1 MSSSNPRPVS
11 TPLAASSKNP
21 VEGTKKIEHVRRKS
35 SSGGILGDNISLS
48 RKLSNAKV
56 FSSRKG
62 LKNLSNEVDDF
73 LPEDLMYERESAS
86 KSSDLKF
93 FIHELANQYMK
104 SNETRIVILLAA
116 ILSCIIYVVETY
128 LRNGESDAFNIF
140 TVIADI
146 VIFIIFLIDYVFN
159 VIFAAQKSVY
169 ILSLSGMIDFASLFA
184 VANLF
189 ITTDLSFLPL
199 FRLMRVIKIIR
210 LFRTASI
217 MNVERPTPPSATE
230 AITFEI
236 ISLIVGMIVSI
247 FLASAILFTITQE
260 FEDAFIYSF
269 DSSFNMKDDVT
280 FFDCV
285 YIVLEILSTLGFGD
299 FIPGN
304 TLGRFYVVSVLAIA
318 LTVIPMK
325 VGQLIEIIGKKPR
338 YLNEYVTGSD
348 GKPHIVVYAD
358 LHPENFQRLVLLI
371 LSQGTNDPEVVEG
384 ESIVVCICVDY
395 NKLCYFHN
403 RRELTSI
410 LIYDAGADTDADA
423 GNYKIM
429 MVMITMIRM
438 ITMIIIIILLLLMIT
453 MCDVYIDAQ
462 PLALLSPAFP
472 SPQLQLLLLH
482 PINARKVQFFVGTVK
497 SSSDL
502 RRVKACAALAVFI
515 FADSDIPE
523 VRP

>member
-1 MSSSNPRPVS
+1 MSS
-11 TPLAASSKNP
+11 TPLASSSKSP
-21 VEGTKKIEHVRRKS
+21 AVHVRRKLS
-35 SSGGILGDNISLS
+35 STGILGGDTSSISVS

-62 LKNLSNEVDDF
+62 LQNLTNEFEDF

-86 KSSDLKF
+86 KTSDLKF
-93 FIHELANQYMK
+93 WIKELAHQYMK

-128 LRNGESDAFNIF
+128 LRNDESRGFVIF

-146 VIFIIFLIDYVFN
+146 VIFIIFLTDYVFN
-159 VIFAAQKSVY
+159 VIFAAQKSIY

-217 MNVERPTPPSATE
+217 MNVERPTPPSASE

-260 FEDAFIYSF
+260 FENAFIYSF
-269 DSSFNMKDDVT
+269 DSSFNMKEDVT

-304 TLGRFYVVSVLAIA
+304 ALGRFYVVSVLAIA

-338 YLNEYVTGSD
+338 YLNEYVSGS
-348 GKPHIVVYAD
+348 GNPHIVVYAD
-358 LHPENFQRLVLLI
+358 LNQENFQRLVLLI

-384 ESIVVCICVDY
+384 EKIDVCVCICKIMCIFVRY
-395 NKLCYFHN
+395 VIVIYLNHIAVTSLCYN
-403 RRELTSI
+403 
-410 LIYDAGADTDADA
+410 AV
-423 GNYKIM
+423 N
-429 MVMITMIRM
+429 
-438 ITMIIIIILLLLMIT
+438 LL
-453 MCDVYIDAQ
+453 
-462 PLALLSPAFP
+462 
-472 SPQLQLLLLH
+472 
-482 PINARKVQFFVGTVK
+482 
-497 SSSDL
+497 
-502 RRVKACAALAVFI
+502 
-515 FADSDIPE
+515 
-523 VRP
+523 